1 MSRRL
6 GTSVSSHTEKYEAL
20 NNVSRREVCKG
31 SGTANV
37 IMPDPENLS
46 PFRLKSS
53 RQRRNAHSASLVM
66 RAFSHAN
73 WLNNDRQPEVAV
85 LY

>member
-1 MSRRL
+1 M
-6 GTSVSSHTEKYEAL
+6 GTSVSSYTGENEPLINA
-20 NNVSRREVCKG
+20 SRREVCKG

-46 PFRLKSS
+46 PTRLKSS
-53 RQRRNAHSASLVM
+53 RQRRNAHSAALVM
-66 RAFSHAN
+66 RAFSYAN
-73 WLNNDRQPEVAV
+73 WLKDDPQPEVAV